1 VVGYS
6 ICTFI
11 EQEYTMKQKLTTSL
25 LIIVAL
31 ITVLATF
38 IHGSIAD
45 ISIFHGMILH
55 PIFILAGLSLFTFII
70 KERSYD

>member
-1 VVGYS
+1 
-6 ICTFI
+6 
-11 EQEYTMKQKLTTSL
+11 MKQKFNSSI

-38 IHGSIAD
+38 IDGSIAD

>member
-1 VVGYS
+1 
-6 ICTFI
+6 
-11 EQEYTMKQKLTTSL
+11 MKHKLITSL

-31 ITVLATF
+31 ITILVTF
-38 IHGSIAD
+38 IHSSIAG

-55 PIFILAGLSLFTFII
+55 PIFILAGLSLFAFII

>member
-1 VVGYS
+1 
-6 ICTFI
+6 
-11 EQEYTMKQKLTTSL
+11 MKHKLYTSL

-31 ITVLATF
+31 ITILATF

-55 PIFILAGLSLFTFII
+55 PLFILVGLSLFAFII

>member
-1 VVGYS
+1 
-6 ICTFI
+6 
-11 EQEYTMKQKLTTSL
+11 MKQKLNSPI

-38 IHGSIAD
+38 VHGSIAD

-55 PIFILAGLSLFTFII
+55 PIFIFAGLSLFTFTI
-70 KERSYD
+70 KERSHD

>member
-1 VVGYS
+1 
-6 ICTFI
+6 
-11 EQEYTMKQKLTTSL
+11 MKQKLTTSL

-38 IHGSIAD
+38 IHGNIAD